1 MFLPSSSPPLLLQSL
16 RRAPSSLPELPRA
29 IQRGP
34 RNEDISGHLSQQGA
48 AAETCQH
55 YSVEAT
61 VTCQGP
67 PDATTRLRQWLSA
80 GTSVPPVGQ
89 TLVRPTSSPPD
100 LLSLPQSAVQHPAQ
114 KERTAASSSELFLF
128 GTDCSDKDD
137 NDSGAP
143 DVVAHIII
151 RTVPDSDTT

>member
-48 AAETCQH
+48 AAKTCQH

-89 TLVRPTSSPPD
+89 TLVRPTVSPPD
-100 LLSLPQSAVQHPAQ
+100 LLSLPPSAVQHPAQ
-114 KERTAASSSELFLF
+114 IASPSELLF
-128 GTDCSDKDD
+128 PTDCSDKDD
-137 NDSGAP
+137 DDSGAP